1 MTGNPTRRK
10 FLAASGLAAGLA
22 FSGALPGIGT
32 SNASTVEVDRLRDH
46 PFQLG
51 IASGDPLP
59 DSVVIWTRLAP
70 RPLDPFGG
78 VNERP
83 VAVVWQ
89 VAEDERFRRVVRSGV
104 EIARREFSHSVHVD
118 VRGLRPWRH
127 YYYRFIVGGHI
138 SPVGRTR
145 TAPAPRQALS
155 GMTFAFASCQAWWE
169 GYYTAFRDM
178 AAQEHDV
185 VFHLGDYIYEYGVGA
200 DSGVRQQAVPVEFT
214 RETMTLDEY
223 RGRYALYK
231 TDPDLQAA
239 HAVAPWIV
247 TVDDHEVENN
257 WAGPISENNAP
268 REEFLVRMANAFRAW
283 YEHTPVRLAQA
294 PTGPSVQLYRRFQY
308 GDLARFNLLD
318 TRQHR
323 DDQAGG
329 DGEKPPNPGSL
340 DPKRSITGAA
350 QEKWLLDGMAE
361 RSARWEVLAHQTA
374 IAQLD
379 VKAGPDLVVP
389 MDTWDG
395 YVASRKR
402 ILGGA
407 KERGVRNLVSIA
419 GDLHR
424 SVASELREDYAAPS
438 PVVGTEFVG
447 TSVTSGRDGM
457 DHDQVGRTILAENP
471 HVKFH
476 NFQRGYVRCEV
487 NAAQWVADYRVADRV
502 TVANGTVTSRSK
514 LTVEDGVPAIQV
526 R

>member
-1 MTGNPTRRK
+1 MTRNQTRRK
-10 FLAASGLAAGLA
+10 FLTASGVAAGLA
-22 FSGALPGIGT
+22 ISGALPGIGT
-32 SNASTVEVDRLRDH
+32 SNASTVEVDRLRDY
-46 PFQLG
+46 PFRLG

-59 DSVVIWTRLAP
+59 DSVVLWTRLAP
-70 RPLDPFGG
+70 HPLDPFGG
-78 VNERP
+78 VNDRP

-89 VAEDERFRRVVRSGV
+89 VAEDERFRRVVRTGV
-104 EIARREFSHSVHVD
+104 EIARRESSHSVHVD

-169 GYYTAFRDM
+169 GFYTAYRDM
-178 AAQEHDV
+178 AAKDHDV
-185 VFHLGDYIYEYGVGA
+185 VLHLGDYIYEYGVGA
-200 DSGVRQQAVPVEFT
+200 DSGVRRQPVPVELT

-239 HAVAPWIV
+239 HAAAPWVV

-294 PTGPSVQLYRRFQY
+294 PNGPGIQLYRRFQY
-308 GDLARFNLLD
+308 GDLVRFNLLD
-318 TRQHR
+318 TRQYR

-379 VKAGPDLVVP
+379 VKAGPDMVVP

-407 KERGVRNLVSIA
+407 RERGVRNLVSIA

-424 SVASELREDYAAPS
+424 SVASELREDYAAS
-438 PVVGTEFVG
+438 TPVVGTEFVG

-457 DHDQVGRTILAENP
+457 DHDQIGRTILAENP

-502 TVANGTVTSRSK
+502 TVADGTVSSRSK
-514 LTVEDGVPAIQV
+514 LIVEDGVPAIQV